1 MFRKFN
7 TFYLFFLFFFA
18 EYFYPVSFLFF
29 NNIRIKI
36 YVFCYA
42 QEKLIRS
49 TKKNIIKF
57 LEIYHF
63 TKKKNI
69 KFHFTEWFEQ
79 SEALNRVLE
88 TLAIIYFS
96 KHSKF
101 SFRLGSSSETN
112 QWVVG
117 SWCFYNMS
125 YGGINSH
132 HLNEIITEIF
142 QDKSLIKRGVI
153 SRCECVTEDSVTVRH
168 VPDSWR
174 GESDKIRNISLS
186 T

>member
-1 MFRKFN
+1 MLRKFN

-29 NNIRIKI
+29 NNIRIKNF
-36 YVFCYA
+36 VFCYA

-79 SEALNRVLE
+79 SEALNRVLQ
-88 TLAIIYFS
+88 TLAIIYLLSIQNFHFDSGVAPKRISGWSGVDAFTICHTEELIHIILMKSSLRYS
-96 KHSKF
+96 K
-101 SFRLGSSSETN
+101 
-112 QWVVG
+112 
-117 SWCFYNMS
+117 
-125 YGGINSH
+125 
-132 HLNEIITEIF
+132 
-142 QDKSLIKRGVI
+142 IKVRPSVALSQGV
-153 SRCECVTEDSVTVRH
+153 SV
-168 VPDSWR
+168 
-174 GESDKIRNISLS
+174 
-186 T
+186 